1 MKKQPQNFRRGAK
14 PAANVTG
21 PPAGGDEIPVELVPM
36 LGDPADH
43 AHCGD
48 RFGIAPASLQER
60 VARYGELCR
69 AAGRMARLDLG
80 DDGQSDEN
88 ERAEQRG

>member
-1 MKKQPQNFRRGAK
+1 
-14 PAANVTG
+14 
-21 PPAGGDEIPVELVPM
+21 M
-36 LGDPADH
+36 LGDAADH

-48 RFGIAPASLQER
+48 RFGIAPAGFQER

-69 AAGRMARLDLG
+69 AAGRMARFYLG

-88 ERAEQRG
+88 QGAEQRG